1 MLDSIPK
8 ILIGEDRSDM
18 ERWPD
23 EAKIRAAVFDLNKN
37 SASGP
42 NGFSRGFFQ
51 IARRL

>member
-1 MLDSIPK
+1 MLDNISK
-8 ILIGEDRSDM
+8 ILTGEDRSDM
-18 ERWPD
+18 ERCPD
-23 EAKIRAAVFDLNKN
+23 EAEIKTFVFDLNKN